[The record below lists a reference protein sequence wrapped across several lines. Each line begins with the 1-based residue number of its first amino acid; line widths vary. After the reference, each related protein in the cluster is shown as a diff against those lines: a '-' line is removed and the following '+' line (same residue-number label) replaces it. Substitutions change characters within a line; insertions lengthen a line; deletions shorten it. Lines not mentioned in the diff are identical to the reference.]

1 MCVCMHNFKNR
12 KKGESLGRSKS
23 EAKAHDASFEGLF
36 GLRLRGKG
44 GNN

>member
-12 KKGESLGRSKS
+12 KKGESLGRSK
-23 EAKAHDASFEGLF
+23 AKAHDAPIEGLF